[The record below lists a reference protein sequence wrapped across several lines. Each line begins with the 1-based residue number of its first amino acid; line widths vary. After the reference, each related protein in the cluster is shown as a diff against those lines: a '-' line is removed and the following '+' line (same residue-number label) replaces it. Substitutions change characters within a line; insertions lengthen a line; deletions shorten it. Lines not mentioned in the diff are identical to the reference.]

1 MPSVRKALIYFT
13 KVPRAGF
20 VKTRLQPELTP
31 EQANRIHHGLIL
43 DTLRS
48 SMSMKGITR
57 IMGCDPTRRDPF
69 FQRLAK
75 RFRLV
80 LMDQAGKDLGAR
92 MQNALAEARR
102 RSFDAAIIIGTDCPT
117 LPAEY
122 IIEAFKLLK
131 KHSLVL
137 GPSLDGGYYLVGC
150 TGDPP
155 AIFEGIEW
163 GTEHVLRQTLRRI
176 SRKKMDAVLL
186 PFWYD
191 IDSFED
197 LRFLS
202 EHLIYLDRRK
212 GRPVAPETSRNLR
225 SLKRGIL

>member
-1 MPSVRKALIYFT
+1 MPPVRKALIYFT
-13 KVPRAGF
+13 KAPRAGF
-20 VKTRLQPELTP
+20 VKTRLLPELTP
-31 EQANRIHHGLIL
+31 EQANRIHRGLIL

-48 SMSMKGITR
+48 SMSMKGIAR
-57 IMGCDPTRRDPF
+57 IMACDPTRRGPF
-69 FQRLAK
+69 FQGLAK

-80 LMDQAGKDLGAR
+80 LMDQAGEDLGSR
-92 MQNALAEARR
+92 MQNAFTEARR
-102 RSFDAAIIIGTDCPT
+102 RGFDAAIIVGTDCPT

-122 IIEAFKLLK
+122 IMEAFKLLR

-137 GPSLDGGYYLVGC
+137 GPSIDGGYYLVGC

-155 AIFEGIEW
+155 AIFDGIEW
-163 GTEHVLRQTLRRI
+163 GTEHVLRQTLQRI
-176 SRKKMDAVLL
+176 SEKKLNAVLL

-202 EHLIYLDRRK
+202 EHLSYLERRTEK
-212 GRPVAPETSRNLR
+212 PVAPETSRNLR
-225 SLKRGIL
+225 SLGRGIL